1 MTSLVRILALCIA
14 LGATAAPSPS
24 DATSRGRISGSG
36 EIAEQERAITGFEAV
51 RVGGAIDV
59 RLKPSDRERVT
70 VRADDNLLDLI
81 ETTLVPGPI
90 PALQIDLRSG
100 TSLRVRRR
108 PLVTIEFVKLTELT
122 LRGSGN
128 LRAEEIR
135 GDHLAVSIA
144 GSGDIRIDSLE
155 VDALA
160 VMLTGSGD
168 FRAAGRADQQ
178 GYRISGAGDVSA
190 SSLVGRVVKLGI
202 AGSGDATVHA
212 TDTLEVDIAGSGDV
226 RYRGSPRIIQRIA
239 GSGRVRA
246 AR

>member
-1 MTSLVRILALCIA
+1 MTLVRILAICLT
-14 LGATAAPSPS
+14 LGVVAAPTST

-36 EIAEQERAITGFEAV
+36 EIVEQERAITGFEAV
-51 RVGGAIDV
+51 RLGGAIDV

-81 ETTLVPGPI
+81 ETTLIPGPI

-108 PLVTIEFVKLTELT
+108 PLVTVEFVKLTELT
-122 LRGSGN
+122 VRGSGN
-128 LRAEEIR
+128 LRAEQIR
-135 GDHLAVSIA
+135 GDQLAVSIA
-144 GSGDIRIDSLE
+144 GSGDVRIDSLE

-160 VMLTGSGD
+160 VMIAGSGD
-168 FRAAGRADQQ
+168 FRATGRADQQ
-178 GYRISGAGDVSA
+178 GYRISGTGDVSA
-190 SSLVGRVVKLGI
+190 GGLVGRVVKLGL

-212 TDTLEVDIAGSGDV
+212 SDTLEVDIAGSGDV
-226 RYRGSPRIIQRIA
+226 RYRGSPRIVQRIA

>member
-1 MTSLVRILALCIA
+1 MTLVRILAVCLT
-14 LGATAAPSPS
+14 LGVVAAQTST
-24 DATSRGRISGSG
+24 DATPRGRISGSG
-36 EIAEQERAITGFEAV
+36 EIVEQERAITGFEAV

-81 ETTLVPGPI
+81 ETTLIPGPI

-108 PLVTIEFVKLTELT
+108 PLVTVEFVKLTELT
-122 LRGSGN
+122 VRGSGN
-128 LRAEEIR
+128 LRAEQIR
-135 GDHLAVSIA
+135 GDQLAVSIA
-144 GSGDIRIDSLE
+144 GSGDVRIDSLE

-160 VMLTGSGD
+160 VMIAGSGD
-168 FRAAGRADQQ
+168 FRATGRADQQ
-178 GYRISGAGDVSA
+178 GYRISGTGDVSA
-190 SSLVGRVVKLGI
+190 GGLVGRVVKLGL

-212 TDTLEVDIAGSGDV
+212 SDTLEVDIAGSGDV
-226 RYRGSPRIIQRIA
+226 RYRGSPRIVQRIA